1 MRWCVFPSH
10 SLQENLIVFSAE
22 TPIAHPDV
30 SFAFEIAFTVL
41 MGIAAVLDAR
51 HRRIPNS
58 IVVLIFSLGTLS
70 LMMGIGLRAGAVR
83 VIEGSSV
90 GLLIWLPV
98 WIIGKMGAGDVKFFA
113 ACAAWLGPRLALD
126 ASLISAFLGGVLALV
141 WVSRRAIEA
150 RSAIEA
156 PRQIAAVPAMG
167 MGNPDD
173 REDTEVSRVT
183 LPYGVAMAV
192 GLTLTAWFP
201 HLIR

>member
-1 MRWCVFPSH
+1 MRWCALPSH
-10 SLQENLIVFSAE
+10 SPQENLIVFSAKA
-22 TPIAHPDV
+22 PIAHPGV
-30 SFAFEIAFTVL
+30 IFAFEIGFTVL

-70 LMMGIGLRAGAVR
+70 LMMGIGLRAGVVR

-98 WIIGKMGAGDVKFFA
+98 WIFGKMGAGDVKFFA
-113 ACAAWLGPRLALD
+113 ACAAWIGPRLALD
-126 ASLISAFLGGVLALV
+126 AALISAFLGGVLALV
-141 WVSRRAIEA
+141 WVSRRALEA
-150 RSAIEA
+150 RGAIEG
-156 PRQIAAVPAMG
+156 PRQIATVPIIG
-167 MGNPDD
+167 IGSPDD
-173 REDTEVSRVT
+173 REDAEVSRVT
-183 LPYGVAMAV
+183 LPYGVAMAA